1 MNSVTVTP
9 ESGQK
14 LWLVKKVILHSFI
27 YCLWIRDKK
36 HKVKKVKC
44 KCNESTAKELI
55 FLEYNNILQKK
66 KHLSFAQNF
75 AIIDQGKQ
83 DYKVNYVNTD
93 LHHQY
98 GIFAFFKV
106 QTCLPRNVPI
116 GEEREEMA
124 ANISVQRKYCPIA
137 RGYWIFLSG

>member
-1 MNSVTVTP
+1 M
-9 ESGQK
+9 
-14 LWLVKKVILHSFI
+14 
-27 YCLWIRDKK
+27 RDKK
-36 HKVKKVKC
+36 HKAKKVKC
-44 KCNESTAKELI
+44 KRNESTAKELI

-83 DYKVNYVNTD
+83 DYKINNVNTD

>member
-1 MNSVTVTP
+1 M
-9 ESGQK
+9 
-14 LWLVKKVILHSFI
+14 
-27 YCLWIRDKK
+27 RDKK

-44 KCNESTAKELI
+44 KRNESTAKELI

-124 ANISVQRKYCPIA
+124 ANISVQRKSVCDKRRLQTCRPA
-137 RGYWIFLSG
+137 DLQTSRLADLLFL

>member
-1 MNSVTVTP
+1 M
-9 ESGQK
+9 
-14 LWLVKKVILHSFI
+14 
-27 YCLWIRDKK
+27 RDKK

-44 KCNESTAKELI
+44 KRNESTAKELI

-75 AIIDQGKQ
+75 AIRDQGKQ

-124 ANISVQRKYCPIA
+124 ANISVQRKYRLIA